1 MENLPRSW
9 ACSPVCRGFAKHAWS
24 SEFSTQQSIKLDMIA
39 HSYTARFKTS
49 LGYLRPCQDRCRLS
63 WHRITHTSSSQSMY
77 HDIAISVYIF
87 LLFFSFFF
95 SPSRKCLG
103 AFHRN
108 TKWEVIPSFPNNHK
122 GDSFW
127 GNFLLRKCYL
137 HLGPHFSM
145 TGGAG
150 RKTVKASSQKLV
162 TLQECVEYTGLFVTG
177 A

>member
-1 MENLPRSW
+1 MENLPGSW
-9 ACSPVCRGFAKHAWS
+9 ACSPVGRGFAKHAWS

-49 LGYLRPCQDRCRLS
+49 LGYLRPCLVG
-63 WHRITHTSSSQSMY
+63 Y
-77 HDIAISVYIF
+77 PDIELPIHPQAKVCTMTLPFLCISF
-87 LLFFSFFF
+87 FFSSAFFF

-103 AFHRN
+103 AFHCN

-137 HLGPHFSM
+137 HLGPHFPM